1 MATPH
6 KSGYEAVDQIEDP
19 DGIVAIISSRVSG
32 NHPKFT
38 IGIFKKFM
46 RDDEEVKTS
55 FFDIRQCDA
64 VIRVLEKAK
73 AAAEKHTADAH
84 AKIEARQEHRKGG
97 R

>member
-1 MATPH
+1 MATAH

-32 NHPKFT
+32 PPKFT
-38 IGIFKKFM
+38 IGIFKKFN

-84 AKIEARQEHRKGG
+84 ARIEARQEHRKGA